1 MHVLRVGSGITD
13 NAANENRQ
21 RCPIDVRESPH
32 APQLNEVNVPRLHRR
47 TEFVDRDVRVTALMA
62 LGSIT
67 AAVDN
72 ILAVPANPPSVTDA
86 SPGEAQGSLRGI
98 ELAHFWFDRIA
109 HDSLRPMHGQISLFW
124 YGHFISNLS
133 NPIEPE
139 VAFTRDEVHALDRR
153 RFLQLV
159 GLMGISM
166 DRKVWSQL
174 QKLGTCFHCT

>member
-1 MHVLRVGSGITD
+1 
-13 NAANENRQ
+13 
-21 RCPIDVRESPH
+21 
-32 APQLNEVNVPRLHRR
+32 LNEVNVPRLHRR

-62 LGSIT
+62 LGSIA

-109 HDSLRPMHGQISLFW
+109 HDSLRPMQERISLFG
-124 YGHFISNLS
+124 YGHLISNLS
-133 NPIEPE
+133 KVIEPE
-139 VAFTRDEVHALDRR
+139 VAFTRDEAHALDWR

-166 DRKVWSQL
+166 DRKICSQL